1 MPTEVKTGVGR
12 IVWGSPAKA
21 QVKKQ
26 QEGPQK
32 GQPVLKDGQPVNQW
46 AFGVAFPKAE
56 FQATIWPAMS
66 QEAASGYPNGT
77 PPRFAWKYQDGDGI
91 DSNGQPFSKREGY
104 AGCYVLTIS
113 SEAFAPPVYKFE
125 NGAYRQLEP
134 HEIKTGDYV
143 AVAVKFVV
151 NVPAQGSTHTPSL
164 YVNPVAIEFVGY
176 GKEIQNGP
184 DPMALFGG
192 QQRQL
197 PPGASSTPIAP
208 ANGVSMPG
216 TGPQMMQPQPG
227 QMPGQQPAPQMMQQ
241 APQPGYPQP
250 SPGYNPPHDPRFTGY
265 PQPSPGYNPPH
276 DPRFTGGPQPGQ
288 MPMQQPNN
296 NYPPGSAPPPGAPGP
311 QYQQPVQPAHDFVH
325 NAGQQPQQMYQP
337 QPGQMQPAPQMMQQP
352 QPGMMP
358 PNR

>member
-91 DSNGQPFSKREGY
+91 DSNGQPFNKREGY

-143 AVAVKFVV
+143 AVALKFVV

-184 DPMALFGG
+184 DPMSLFGG

-197 PPGASSTPIAP
+197 PPGASATPIASN
-208 ANGVSMPG
+208 NGVSMPG
-216 TGPQMMQPQPG
+216 TGPTMQPG
-227 QMPGQQPAPQMMQQ
+227 QMPGMMQQ
-241 APQPGYPQP
+241 QPMMQQPGQMPAQQPQPGYQQP
-250 SPGYNPPHDPRFTGY
+250 SPGYT
-265 PQPSPGYNPPH
+265 PPH
-276 DPRFTGGPQPGQ
+276 DPRFTGGPQ
-288 MPMQQPNN
+288 
-296 NYPPGSAPPPGAPGP
+296 PGAPGP

-352 QPGMMP
+352 QPGMMQPGMMP

>member
-1 MPTEVKTGVGR
+1 MPTEIKSTPVGR

-26 QEGPQK
+26 QEGPNK

-56 FQATIWPAMS
+56 FQAMIWPAMS
-66 QEAASGYPNGT
+66 QEAASGYPQGT

-91 DSNGQPFSKREGY
+91 DSNGQPFNKREGY

-113 SEAFAPPVYKFE
+113 SEAFAPPVYKWD
-125 NGAYRQLEP
+125 GGKYRQLEA

-143 AVAVKFVV
+143 SLALKFQV

-164 YVNPVAIEFVGY
+164 YVNPVAVEHVGY
-176 GKEIQNGP
+176 GAEIQNGP

-197 PPGASSTPIAP
+197 PPGASATPVASN
-208 ANGVSMPG
+208 NGVSMPG
-216 TGPQMMQPQPG
+216 TGQQMQQPGQMMQPQPG
-227 QMPGQQPAPQMMQQ
+227 QMPVQQPQTTYQ
-241 APQPGYPQP
+241 QP
-250 SPGYNPPHDPRFTGY
+250 SPGYT
-265 PQPSPGYNPPH
+265 PPH
-276 DPRFTGGPQPGQ
+276 DPRFTGGQQPGQQQPQQMYQPQPGQ
-288 MPMQQPNN
+288 MPM
-296 NYPPGSAPPPGAPGP
+296 
-311 QYQQPVQPAHDFVH
+311 QPVQPAHDFVH
-325 NAGQQPQQMYQP
+325 NAGQQPQ
-337 QPGQMQPAPQMMQQP
+337 PGQMMQQPVPQMMQQPVPQMMQQPVPQMMQQPVPQPGMMQQPVP